1 MRWRDGPFAMQ
12 PARPL
17 VAAAILPPPSA
28 SVSALIY
35 CGTPP
40 GRCFDERDRLKV
52 CDIVQVAGEKY
63 AVVVDI
69 GMVSYVLNTGQP
81 K

>member
-1 MRWRDGPFAMQ
+1 MAGRAVRDAAGP
-12 PARPL
+12 
-17 VAAAILPPPSA
+17 AAGGSSNSASPSA